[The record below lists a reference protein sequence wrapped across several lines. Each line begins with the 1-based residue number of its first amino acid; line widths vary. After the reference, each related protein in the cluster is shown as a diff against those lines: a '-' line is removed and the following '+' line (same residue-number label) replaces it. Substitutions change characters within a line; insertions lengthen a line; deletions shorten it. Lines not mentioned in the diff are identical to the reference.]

1 MRQHLPT
8 ITGLRVVA
16 GLAQHGT
23 ISETAKSLYMTQ
35 SAVSKQ
41 LKSTENVIGM
51 QLFARTTQGLMP
63 TEVGTI
69 YIEQARVAL
78 GALEIAAARAAQLQS
93 SKPTL
98 RLHVLPILGDRWFIQ
113 RFVSFAE
120 THPEIDVQFSSF
132 APTDSEAEADVV
144 FRFGEGNWP
153 NWDADYF
160 LGRQVLL
167 VGAPQFVA
175 RKGGIKRL
183 EDIGNFPLLEHL
195 KTPLNWRACAEAN
208 GLNDIEPE
216 RIVRLGYY
224 SLVIRAAIGG
234 HGLALIPRSLILDE
248 LESGQLINPLN
259 LQYDSPIAY
268 WLTTQSGQ
276 KKSPQ
281 LEIFREWA
289 LNEAYKTEIIQSQ
302 KV

>member
-23 ISETAKSLYMTQ
+23 ISETAKFLHMTQ

-51 QLFARTTQGLMP
+51 SLFTRTTQGLMP
-63 TEVGTI
+63 TEAGTI

-113 RFVSFAE
+113 RFVDFAE

-132 APTDSEAEADVV
+132 APTDSETEADVV
-144 FRFGEGNWP
+144 FRFGEGDWP

-167 VGAPQFVA
+167 VGAPQFIT
-175 RKGGIKRL
+175 RKGGINKA
-183 EDIGNFPLLEHL
+183 EDIANFQLLEHL
-195 KTPLNWRACAEAN
+195 KTPLSWSACAEAN
-208 GLNDIEPE
+208 NLSNIEPE
-216 RIVRLGYY
+216 RFVRLGYY

-234 HGLALIPRSLILDE
+234 HGLALVPRSLILDE

-259 LQYDSPIAY
+259 LQYDSPVSY
-268 WLTTQSGQ
+268 WFTTQSGQ

-281 LEIFREWA
+281 LEIFRQWA
-289 LNEAYKTEIIQSQ
+289 LSEAYKTETIQG
-302 KV
+302 K